1 MERATARLTDTPGAQ
16 RVSGRDAVYCQA
28 VVRSHARTFHRA
40 SGALPL
46 DKRRA
51 TFAVYAFCRLADDL
65 ADAPSTHADTAASE
79 LDRHERGLH
88 AMLAG
93 APEGPVFRE
102 LSLAIVR
109 YGIPHTPLQQ
119 VLDSVRGDLSMQRYA
134 EWPALRVY
142 CEGVASTV
150 GEVCAHIFGLPDD
163 AATRALALRHART
176 LGIALQLTN
185 ILRDVGEDAA
195 IGRCYLP
202 MADLA
207 RFGLQVDDVLS
218 RAVLPSDDRW
228 RALMAFQIARAR
240 ALYDEALP
248 GVTLLA
254 ADAQRCA
261 LMCARGYSRILDAIE
276 GIGYDSLGRR
286 ARIGM
291 AARAALLYEVWRD
304 TPAHPWV
311 RA

>member
-1 MERATARLTDTPGAQ
+1 MSA
-16 RVSGRDAVYCQA
+16 RDAIYCQA

-40 SGALPL
+40 SGALPP

-51 TFAVYAFCRLADDL
+51 AFAVYAFCRLADDL
-65 ADAPSTHADTAASE
+65 ADAPSTHADTAALE

-88 AMLAG
+88 AMIAG
-93 APEGPVFRE
+93 VPEGPVFRE
-102 LSLAIVR
+102 LAVAVER
-109 YGIPHTPLQQ
+109 YGIPHAPLQAL
-119 VLDSVRGDLSMQRYA
+119 LDAVRGDLSMQRYA
-134 EWPALRVY
+134 DWPALRDY

-163 AATRALALRHART
+163 AESRALALRHART

-202 MADLA
+202 ADDLE
-207 RFGLQVDDVLS
+207 RFGLRVEEVLS
-218 RAVLPSDDRW
+218 RAVLPGDDRW
-228 RALMAFQIARAR
+228 RALMSFQIARAR

-254 ADAQRCA
+254 PDAQRCA
-261 LMCARGYSRILDAIE
+261 LMCARGYSRILDAIV

-286 ARIGM
+286 ARVGL

-304 TPAHPWV
+304 TPPASRW
-311 RA
+311 ASA